1 MFSFIPKFSLQSSR
15 KKLEKKKTIHQIAFS
30 FQSLL
35 QQLQPSTSFFV
46 TFTPTL
52 TPDKKKKKRKE
63 RSQQEKR
70 QSFSCSHKTAAACWP
85 CQRQRESGRAELWLC
100 RETKKRNP
108 DIWWPHVAYLQGLL
122 LILFFL
128 DIFQMLIQNWKFKNY
143 FYDSILNFHACFH
156 PHSPQYHYWMDIRLS
171 NIALHYSREPLPGRT

>member
-52 TPDKKKKKRKE
+52 TPDKKKRKGKKDPNKKRDSPSLAHTRQLLPADPARGKG
-63 RSQQEKR
+63 SQEELNCDYVGRLRRGTQTFDDPMLHICR
-70 QSFSCSHKTAAACWP
+70 VSF
-85 CQRQRESGRAELWLC
+85 
-100 RETKKRNP
+100 
-108 DIWWPHVAYLQGLL
+108 
-122 LILFFL
+122 
-128 DIFQMLIQNWKFKNY
+128 
-143 FYDSILNFHACFH
+143 
-156 PHSPQYHYWMDIRLS
+156 
-171 NIALHYSREPLPGRT
+171 